1 MAKCARVMV
10 FDSSGTPLKPFE
22 VEQSRAVCKKCG
34 AAIRWAKERAVGIRF
49 AVDEA
54 VYIARP
60 VQGYGLDK
68 SRFMTRSG
76 RMFVGEA
83 QELWEPGCRIASRL
97 HKCDNRNNDI
107 PARVKLLPGGKRRY

>member
-1 MAKCARVMV
+1 MAKYARVMV
-10 FDSSGTPLKPFE
+10 FDTSGTLLKPFE

-34 AAIRWAKERAVGIRF
+34 AAIRWAKERTVGVRF
-49 AVDEA
+49 AMDEA
-54 VYIARP
+54 VYIVRP
-60 VQGYGLDK
+60 VQGYTLNK

-76 RMFVGEA
+76 RMFAGEA

-97 HKCDNRNNDI
+97 HKCDNRNNDT